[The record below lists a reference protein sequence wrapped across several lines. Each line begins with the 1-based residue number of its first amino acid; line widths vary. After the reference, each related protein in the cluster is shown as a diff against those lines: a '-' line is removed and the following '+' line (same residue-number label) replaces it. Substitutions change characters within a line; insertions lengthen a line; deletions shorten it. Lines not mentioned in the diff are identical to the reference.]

1 MLYLVFAILL
11 VLIMT
16 TLYLSYQKSHEKKK
30 LLHSV
35 GLLILLLIFTY
46 ATKILLIYK
55 PLLVLHLALL
65 IMAWWH
71 YYRFIMKDIL
81 KVHWIL
87 SPLASLGVFVI
98 IALFFRE
105 NG

>member
-1 MLYLVFAILL
+1 MLYLVFAIIL

-16 TLYLSYQKSHEKKK
+16 TLYLSYQKSHDREK
-30 LLHSV
+30 LLRSF

-71 YYRFIMKDIL
+71 YYRYIFKGIL
-81 KVHWIL
+81 KVYWIL
-87 SPLASLGVFVI
+87 SPLASLGLFVI
-98 IALFFRE
+98 TALFFRE